1 LNLIASTKFYLS
13 KFKIIKRF
21 FGYIIVNSELIKK
34 LTWLINNY
42 NKFDNSF
49 KVLFSL
55 LNLRKNINIRFK
67 NGFIFK
73 DLNKKSWKYLVY
85 YLNAI
90 NNGIT
95 VKRIDNKI
103 YANFKGLK
111 IQLLDQINGI
121 YQIKE
126 IFLDESYGVLDYNN
140 KLIYDIGG
148 FIGTSALYFIL
159 NGAKKVYAFEVN
171 RESYNTLYKNILNN
185 KLSDRIIASNL
196 GVSNDYKEETLNITE
211 IRGSTGF
218 YTEFSNS
225 MNIIE
230 KQKIKLVPFNS
241 VLKENIDILKI
252 DCEGCEYAILSNIL
266 EYSLIEKINESI
278 ILEAHNLSEERNPN
292 FAKSLLYQIGFKT
305 IKSIKL
311 TKDREMIIAT
321 K

>member
-1 LNLIASTKFYLS
+1 MNLITTIKFYLN
-13 KFKIIKRF
+13 KFKILKKY
-21 FGYIIVNSELIKK
+21 FGYLIGKSELIRK
-34 LTWLINNY
+34 LTWLINYY
-42 NKFDNSF
+42 NKFDNPF
-49 KVLFSL
+49 EILFL
-55 LNLRKNINIRFK
+55 LFNFRKNINIRFK

-90 NNGIT
+90 NNGIIIN
-95 VKRIDNKI
+95 RIDNKI
-103 YANFKGLK
+103 YANFNGLK
-111 IQLLDQINGI
+111 IRLLDQINGI

-140 KLIYDIGG
+140 KLVYDIGG

-159 NGAKKVYAFEVN
+159 KGAKRVNAFEVN
-171 RESYNTLYKNILNN
+171 RESYKTLIKNILNN
-185 KLSDRIIASNL
+185 ELSDRIIASNL
-196 GVSNDYKEETLNITE
+196 GISNDYKEDILNITE

-218 YTEFSNS
+218 YTEFSTS
-225 MNIIE
+225 INIIE

-266 EYSLIEKINESI
+266 EHNLIEKINESI
-278 ILEAHNLSEERNPN
+278 ILEAHNLNEERNPN
-292 FAKSLLYQIGFKT
+292 YAKSLLYQIGFKQ
-305 IKSIKL
+305 IKSKKL
-311 TKDREMIIAT
+311 TKDREMIIAI